1 MLRTAKLYS
10 NGLGATPLDPRL
22 CRLEDRIYS
31 KIDGDLVYAKAKNHK
46 IDDACIDDLKLKE
59 LIDLAM
65 SWSEIAKAFGVS
77 QTYIIGRATRLG
89 YKKAAYSSITKQQE
103 DQMISLR
110 EKGMTWKQ
118 ISQAVGVPFNI
129 VYNKAQALNLTGR
142 CK

>member
-1 MLRTAKLYS
+1 
-10 NGLGATPLDPRL
+10 
-22 CRLEDRIYS
+22 
-31 KIDGDLVYAKAKNHK
+31 
-46 IDDACIDDLKLKE
+46 
-59 LIDLAM
+59 M

-89 YKKAAYSSITKQQE
+89 YKKAAYSSITKEQE
-103 DQMISLR
+103 DQVISLR